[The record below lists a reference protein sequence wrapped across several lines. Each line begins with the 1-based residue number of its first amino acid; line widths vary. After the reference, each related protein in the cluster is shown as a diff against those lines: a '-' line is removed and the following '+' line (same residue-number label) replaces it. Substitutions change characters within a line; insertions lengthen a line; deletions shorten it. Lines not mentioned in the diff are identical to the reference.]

1 MKRHNMHPLAV
12 AGSLTAAAIAVAALV
27 TGCGLNKLSQPFNDA
42 PRSANEDDS
51 AAQVITMP
59 DGFSNLATKCVGGI
73 RYTVA
78 FHNDGEYGAI
88 STVVDPKCGR

>member
-1 MKRHNMHPLAV
+1 MNKTFPL
-12 AGSLTAAAIAVAALV
+12 IAVAAVAAITL
-27 TGCGLNKLSQPFNDA
+27 TGCGLNKMSQPFNDA

-51 AAQVITMP
+51 AAQIITMP

-78 FHNDGEYGAI
+78 FHNDAAYGAV
-88 STVVDPKCGR
+88 STVADPKCNR